1 MPAIRALACGLVLG
15 CAFGAS
21 ATAHAQTPSTLTCSA
36 SATRLPVGGIEPA
49 KVSADPCAARA
60 KTTASLTTGLLALL
74 PVRIDALNAST
85 SADDGALADASVA
98 RVRIGLPGFAIEARM
113 LTARSRARCVS
124 GATSLDTSGAIGE
137 LSINGEA
144 IAVGSEPLVVP
155 LGLTTLRVNY
165 ETLTA
170 TGARRQALALESLL
184 GPVVVGE
191 AVTGLRGTPCTP
203 PADPKPHSEITK
215 SIGDSRTDE
224 ATAQPGD
231 EVTYRM
237 RYANTGAVTASNVV
251 VRDVLDRQAYVAC
264 EPACDHADGVV
275 SWSLG
280 DVEPRGTRDLV
291 LRATLPSAQPA
302 AATLAFRNVVTATDQ
317 VETVESDDV
326 RVSVTYAPKLVVT
339 HEQREQ
345 LNEGNP
351 GEYTTQPLAW
361 DAPTILDGRAGFGY
375 RLHVRNEGSA
385 PAANLVLS
393 DRTADA
399 YEQPE
404 CQATPGGGCDELS
417 ITCGPC
423 ALAPAGDAHEIRVQ
437 RASLPI
443 GEELQI
449 IYGGRL
455 PERTYAAAETVLRTS
470 PTVTYDGGSA
480 PVEPLTA
487 TLATPPAAYPS
498 LELTADRNGDGVFGY
513 DEAVFDGGEMR
524 GGTAAQLFVGV
535 YNHGSSG
542 LHDVTVRATLPPEL
556 VVLGDPCAQADD
568 PCAYDAAARRLTL
581 TRDALAPRETSGTLV
596 SLRGAATTV
605 NRTATL
611 TAELLSAETSFD
623 TTLGFTL
630 TR

>member
-417 ITCGPC
+417 ISVWPVRPGTGRRRTRDPRAAGVAADRRRAPDHLRRASAGAHVRRSGDRLAHVTNRDLRRWQRAGRAAHRDARDAARGLPVARAHRRSQRRRRVRLRRGRVRRRRDAGRHGGAAVRRGLQPRLERSARRDGPRH
-423 ALAPAGDAHEIRVQ
+423 APARAGRAGGPMRAGRRSVRVRRGGPQADAH
-437 RASLPI
+437 A
-443 GEELQI
+443 
-449 IYGGRL
+449 
-455 PERTYAAAETVLRTS
+455 
-470 PTVTYDGGSA
+470 
-480 PVEPLTA
+480 
-487 TLATPPAAYPS
+487 
-498 LELTADRNGDGVFGY
+498 
-513 DEAVFDGGEMR
+513 
-524 GGTAAQLFVGV
+524 
-535 YNHGSSG
+535 
-542 LHDVTVRATLPPEL
+542 
-556 VVLGDPCAQADD
+556 
-568 PCAYDAAARRLTL
+568 
-581 TRDALAPRETSGTLV
+581 
-596 SLRGAATTV
+596 
-605 NRTATL
+605 
-611 TAELLSAETSFD
+611 
-623 TTLGFTL
+623 
-630 TR
+630 